1 MQVMTSWSEWVQ
13 AMADDDGLFVE
24 DDVEEPTRCGHKR
37 PRQEPN
43 EVHSAMT
50 DAAAQWATKRVCTS
64 STPAMVAAMLRACS
78 GDVSED
84 LQAATLSWAGA
95 ASARSVVQ
103 LMKRCDG
110 QIGSTTHQMLLGSVA
125 EKVKVL
131 EDAAAKAEA
140 EALHRRCAAAEA
152 ALVCERRRGDELTS
166 KASEAMKLLA
176 SVVGPRP
183 EELVA
188 VGD

>member
-1 MQVMTSWSEWVQ
+1 
-13 AMADDDGLFVE
+13 
-24 DDVEEPTRCGHKR
+24 
-37 PRQEPN
+37 
-43 EVHSAMT
+43 MT
-50 DAAAQWATKRVCTS
+50 DAAAQWASANAKRVCTS

-103 LMKRCDG
+103 LMKHCDG
-110 QIGSTTHQMLLGSVA
+110 QIGSTTHWMLLDSVA